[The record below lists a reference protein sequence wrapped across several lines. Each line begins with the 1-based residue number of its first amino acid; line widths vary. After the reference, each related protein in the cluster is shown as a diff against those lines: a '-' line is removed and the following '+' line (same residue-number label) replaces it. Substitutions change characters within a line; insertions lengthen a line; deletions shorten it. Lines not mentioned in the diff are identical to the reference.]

1 MDTIRHRTAQV
12 LTKHIDDMKKIVDG
26 MKREET
32 GIQSENASNVVSVLE
47 KAISEMEIII
57 HTLDSGE
64 SADTL

>member
-64 SADTL
+64 SADNL